1 MKNKKKFNEFM
12 TKVISELKEEERY
25 ATAHIHQSALNAF
38 TDFCKSKNI
47 FFNQVNRVTLKKF
60 ESHLRN
66 KQLSWNTV
74 STYMRALRSDYN
86 KAVDQNLAQDNSRL
100 FRHVFTGV
108 KNNVK
113 RALEPEEMNKL
124 LYGTPPKALPQE
136 LEQCRAWANLTFQ
149 LRGMPFVDLAHL
161 HKSDLQGNT
170 LSYLR
175 CKTGSEI
182 VVDIPPSAIELI
194 NKYQTTDPDSPYL
207 LPILSGKV
215 TGEKKYT
222 EYQLVLRNMNY
233 NLMRL
238 ATKCGVTAKV
248 SSYTTRHTWATLAKY
263 CNFSEQLICDAMGHS
278 SVKVTETYLKSFKG
292 EEISKA
298 NMTIIS
304 YVKNG
309 GKKGVI
315 ISNKL

>member
-1 MKNKKKFNEFM
+1 MKNRKKFNEFM
-12 TKVISELKEEERY
+12 EEVISELKEEERY

-38 TDFCKSKNI
+38 AEFCKSRNI
-47 FFNQVNRVTLKKF
+47 FFNQVNRVTLKQF
-60 ESHLRN
+60 ESHLRK

-86 KAVDQNLAQDNSRL
+86 KAVDQNLAQENSRL
-100 FRHVFTGV
+100 FHHVFTGI
-108 KNNVK
+108 KNNIK
-113 RALEPEEMNKL
+113 RALEPEEMSKL
-124 LYGTPPKALPQE
+124 LYDTPPNTLSQE
-136 LEQCRAWANLTFQ
+136 LEQCRVWANLTFQ

-175 CKTGSEI
+175 HKTGSQI
-182 VVDIPPSAIELI
+182 VVEIPPSAMELI
-194 NKYQTTDPDSPYL
+194 NKYQSTDLNSPYL
-207 LPILSGKV
+207 FPILSGKV
-215 TGEKKYT
+215 TGEKEYT

-233 NLMRL
+233 NLVRL

-248 SSYTTRHTWATLAKY
+248 SSYTARHTWATLAKY

-298 NMTIIS
+298 NKIIIS
-304 YVKNG
+304 YVKNR
-309 GKKGVI
+309 GKKGETI
-315 ISNKL
+315 CKKL